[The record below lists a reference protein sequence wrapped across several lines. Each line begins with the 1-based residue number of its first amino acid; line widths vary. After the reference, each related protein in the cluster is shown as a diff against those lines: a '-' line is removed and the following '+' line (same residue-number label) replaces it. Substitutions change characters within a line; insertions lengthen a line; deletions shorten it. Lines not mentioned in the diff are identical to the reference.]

1 MAKIIAI
8 QSFGGRS
15 ANIGITAYPS
25 MALGQTYDVNT
36 TVATDL
42 INKGFAI
49 DYATALTNPK
59 CPKIIR
65 TRPIVIN

>member
-8 QSFGGRS
+8 QSIGGTS
-15 ANIGITAYPS
+15 ANFGIPAYPS
-25 MALGQTYDVNT
+25 LALGQTYEVAT
-36 TVATDL
+36 ALATDL

-49 DYATALTNPK
+49 DYTTALTNPK

-65 TRPIVIN
+65 TGPIVIN